1 MPQKRIRQADI
12 SSGALNGVSYKQLR
26 SKSRSITLNNGEP
39 LYYAVRKIIVQ
50 LLLVIVVLIAA
61 FAVLLTKNFV
71 IDKLTDDSFITLS
84 MNSKYSAPVS
94 TGNLSTVKST
104 AADGFAVIEGLSG
117 WSGVELSR
125 DKILKNN
132 VPAYSSTMEDTLK
145 KNLRGFQITKSS
157 GLSNYDFLTEIYR
170 RMSAGGAVVV
180 SLALPRDVMDKSSY
194 EISFAI
200 VESMDFANGAVT
212 VVTPYGRKDTM
223 TTNGFISSTRFR
235 SYKKSFGDQAAFALG
250 LNNNNTAFFI
260 KKTDNE

>member
-26 SKSRSITLNNGEP
+26 SRSRSITLNNGEP
-39 LYYAVRKIIVQ
+39 LHYAVRKIILQ
-50 LLLVIVVLIAA
+50 LLLVMVVLFAA
-61 FAVLLTKNFV
+61 FAVLLAKNFV

-94 TGNLSTVKST
+94 TAQLGTVKST
-104 AADGFAVIEGLSG
+104 AADSFAVIEGLSG
-117 WSGVELSR
+117 WSGVELTR

-132 VPAYSSTMEDTLK
+132 APAYSATMEDTLK
-145 KNLRGFQITKSS
+145 KNLKGFQITESS
-157 GLSNYDFLTEIYR
+157 GLGNYDFLAEIYR
-170 RMSAGGAVVV
+170 RMSAGSAVVV

-194 EISFAI
+194 EMSFAI
-200 VESMDFANGAVT
+200 VESMDLAKGSVT
-212 VVTPYGRKDTM
+212 VITPYGRKDTM
-223 TTNGFISSTRFR
+223 STNGFISSTRFR
-235 SYKKSFGDQAAFALG
+235 NYQKTFGDQAAFALG